1 VQRHVALSRCLQPMG
16 HRCSVQRTDKHR
28 NYEMVWHNFNVIVKR
43 EIQPKVKTLLQQ
55 FPAVAILGPRQVGK
69 TTLAWALA
77 EELGEQ
83 ALYLD
88 LELPSDR
95 AKLAEPELYLKQHES
110 RLVILDEI
118 HRLPGIFETL
128 RSLIDQRR
136 RRGKRSSHFLLL
148 GSASIDLL
156 QQSAESLAGRIAYQ
170 ELAPFSVAEVDRV
183 KAGSADNLWV
193 RGGFPD
199 SFLAP
204 NEEGSFAWR
213 TAFIQTYLE
222 RDVPAL
228 GPRIP
233 AETLR
238 RYWQMLAHNQGQMLN
253 AAQIANG
260 LGVSGHTVARYLDI
274 MVDLLLVRRLQPWA
288 TNAKKRLV
296 RTPKVYVRDSGLLH
310 ALLGIRNQEE
320 LLGHPVVGASW
331 EGMLIENILDALP
344 ATARPTFYRT
354 FTGAEIDLVIE
365 FSAKERW
372 AIEIKRSISDPRPGK
387 GFYVGCDDLKATRRI
402 VLYPGEES
410 YPLDGQTEVM
420 PVRRLLETALR

>member
-1 VQRHVALSRCLQPMG
+1 MIARLA
-16 HRCSVQRTDKHR
+16 
-28 NYEMVWHNFNVIVKR
+28 
-43 EIQPKVKTLLQQ
+43 QPKLRKLLQQ
-55 FPAVAILGPRQVGK
+55 FPAVALLGPRQVGK
-69 TTLAWALA
+69 TTLALSLA

-95 AKLAEPELYLKQHES
+95 AKLSEPELYLAQHAD
-110 RLVILDEI
+110 RLVIFDEI
-118 HRLPGIFETL
+118 HRLPGIFATL

-136 RRGKRSSHFLLL
+136 RKGKRNGQFLLL

-156 QQSAESLAGRIAYQ
+156 QQSAETLAGRIAYE
-170 ELAPFSVAEVDRV
+170 ELTPFSIAEVAASGV
-183 KAGSADNLWV
+183 GTADQLWV

-199 SFLAP
+199 SFLAASD
-204 NEEGSFAWR
+204 EDSLRWR
-213 TAFIQTYLE
+213 SAFIQTYLE

-253 AAQIANG
+253 AAQLANG

-288 TNAKKRLV
+288 ANAKKRLV

-310 ALLGIRNQEE
+310 ALLGIRSMED
-320 LLGHPVVGASW
+320 LLGHPVVGPSW
-331 EGMLIENILDALP
+331 EGMLIENILAALP
-344 ATARPTFYRT
+344 ATARTSFYRT
-354 FTGAEIDLVIE
+354 SAGAEIDLVIE
-365 FSAKERW
+365 FSAKDRW
-372 AIEIKRSISDPRPGK
+372 AIEIKRSLGNPAPGR
-387 GFYVGCDDLKATRRI
+387 GFYNGCEDIKATRQI
-402 VLYPGEES
+402 VLYPGQERFR
-410 YPLDGQTEVM
+410 LDKKTEVM
-420 PVRRLLETALR
+420 PLETMMGSEFGGGIS

>member
-1 VQRHVALSRCLQPMG
+1 ML
-16 HRCSVQRTDKHR
+16 
-28 NYEMVWHNFNVIVKR
+28 
-43 EIQPKVKTLLQQ
+43 EIQRRLLPKVVHLLEK
-55 FPAVAILGPRQVGK
+55 FPAVALLGPRQVGK
-69 TTLAWALA
+69 TTLALTIA
-77 EELGEQ
+77 ENLGEE

-95 AKLAEPELYLKQHES
+95 ARLADPELYLNQHED

-118 HRLPGIFETL
+118 HRLPGLFEIL
-128 RSLIDQRR
+128 RGLIDRR
-136 RRGKRSSHFLLL
+136 RRKGRRSRHFLLL

-156 QQSAESLAGRIAYQ
+156 QQSAETLAGRIVYE
-170 ELAPFSVAEVDRV
+170 ELTPFSLSEIADSGPKPADR
-183 KAGSADNLWV
+183 LWM

-199 SFLAP
+199 SFLA
-204 NEEGSFAWR
+204 GSDEDSFRWR

-253 AAQIANG
+253 AVQIASA
-260 LGVSGHTVARYLDI
+260 LGVTSPTVARYLDI

-296 RTPKVYVRDSGLLH
+296 RTPKVYVRDSGLVH
-310 ALLGIRNQEE
+310 ALLGIRDLEE
-320 LLGHPVVGASW
+320 LLGHPVAGASW
-331 EGMLIENILDALP
+331 EGMLLESVIDALP
-344 ATARPTFYRT
+344 STARPTFYRSAA
-354 FTGAEIDLVIE
+354 GAEIDLVIE

-372 AIEIKRSISDPRPGK
+372 AIEIKRSIGNPAPSK
-387 GFYVGCDDLKATRRI
+387 GFYIGCEDIKATRQI
-402 VLYPGEES
+402 VLYPGDETFR
-410 YPLDGQTEVM
+410 LNAKTEVM
-420 PVRRLLETALR
+420 SLETLLQSEL